1 MKVYSYQKLDEQQQ
15 ERLLRIQG
23 VEQASFFQ
31 GNENETNPPVDFI
44 DSSIC
49 FGNPPAEWLKHVDQL
64 KWIQLISVG
73 FGEYLPH
80 AELIHQKNL
89 KITNLKGFFG
99 VPVAESIL
107 GGIFSLY
114 RQLNQLAVMQTK
126 REWAGDDL
134 RESLRTL
141 MGRKVVLIGRG
152 AIHQQLLAYL
162 APFQCEISLFGRDF
176 NTAELE
182 QALKQADI
190 LVSSVPATPQTN
202 NILDGLRLALLPK
215 HAIFLNFGRSNIVD
229 TPAMIQMLET
239 EQLAGAVLDVTDD
252 EPLVENDPLWTTPN
266 LLLTQHTSG
275 GMPQETDR
283 KLDFFDNNFQRLRKG
298 EELINEIDLIK
309 GY

>member
-49 FGNPPAEWLKHVDQL
+49 FGNPPAEWLRHADQM

-73 FGEYLPH
+73 FGEYLPY
-80 AELIHQKNL
+80 AQLIQQKDL

-114 RQLNQLAVMQTK
+114 RQLNQLGKLQTEK
-126 REWAGDDL
+126 KWAGDDL

-152 AIHQQLLAYL
+152 AIHQQLIAYL
-162 APFQCEISLFGRDF
+162 VPFQCEISVFGSDY
-176 NTAELE
+176 NAAELD

-190 LVSSVPATPQTN
+190 LVCTVPATPKTN
-202 NILDGLRLALLPK
+202 DILHAARLALLPK
-215 HAIFLNFGRSNIVD
+215 NAIFLNFGRSNIVD
-229 TPAMIQMLET
+229 TPTLIQMLET

-252 EPLVENDPLWTTPN
+252 EPLGPNDPLWTTRN

-283 KLDFFDNNFQRLRKG
+283 KLDFFDNNLQRFQRG
-298 EELINEIDLIK
+298 EELINEIDLSK

>member
-1 MKVYSYQKLDEQQQ
+1 MKIYSYQKLDEQQQ

-31 GNENETNPPVDFI
+31 GNENETNPPVDFVE
-44 DSSIC
+44 SSIC
-49 FGNPPAEWLKHVDQL
+49 FGNPPAEWLRNADQME
-64 KWIQLISVG
+64 WIQLISVG

-190 LVSSVPATPQTN
+190 LVSTVPATSQTN
-202 NILDGLRLALLPK
+202 NILDGVRLALLPK

-283 KLDFFDNNFQRLRKG
+283 KLDFFDNNLQRLRKG
-298 EELINEIDLIK
+298 KELINEIDLSK

>member
-1 MKVYSYQKLDEQQQ
+1 MKIYSYQKLDEQQQ

-31 GNENETNPPVDFI
+31 GNENETNPPVDFVE
-44 DSSIC
+44 SSIC
-49 FGNPPAEWLKHVDQL
+49 FGNPPAEWLRNADQME
-64 KWIQLISVG
+64 WIQLISVG

-190 LVSSVPATPQTN
+190 LVSTVPATSQTN
-202 NILDGLRLALLPK
+202 NILDGVRLALLPK

-275 GMPQETDR
+275 GMPQETDK
-283 KLDFFDNNFQRLRKG
+283 KLDFFDNNLQRLRKG
-298 EELINEIDLIK
+298 KELINEIDLSK

>member
-1 MKVYSYQKLDEQQQ
+1 MKVYSYQKLNEQQQ

-23 VEQASFFQ
+23 VEQACFFN
-31 GNENETNPPVDFI
+31 GNENETNPPVDFL

-49 FGNPPAEWLKHVDQL
+49 FGNPPAEWLKHADQL

-73 FGEYLPH
+73 FGEYLPY
-80 AELIHQKNL
+80 AELIQQKDL

-114 RQLNQLAVMQTK
+114 RQLNQLGQLQTQRK
-126 REWAGDDL
+126 WAGDDL
-134 RESLRTL
+134 RESLNTL
-141 MGRKVVLIGRG
+141 MGRKIVLIGRG
-152 AIHQQLLAYL
+152 AIHQQLVAYL
-162 APFQCEISLFGRDF
+162 APFQCEISMFGSDYKA
-176 NTAELE
+176 AELD
-182 QALKQADI
+182 QALQQADI
-190 LVSSVPATPQTN
+190 LVCTVPATPQTN
-202 NILDGLRLALLPK
+202 NILDPVRLALLPK

-229 TPAMIQMLET
+229 TPAMIQMLKT
-239 EQLAGAVLDVTDD
+239 DQLAGAVLDVTDD
-252 EPLVENDPLWTTPN
+252 EPLSPNDPLWTTPN

-283 KLDFFDNNFQRLRKG
+283 KLDFFDNNLQRFRKL
-298 EELINEIDLIK
+298 EELINEIDLSK

>member
-49 FGNPPAEWLKHVDQL
+49 FGNPPAEWLRNADQME
-64 KWIQLISVG
+64 WIQLISVG

-162 APFQCEISLFGRDF
+162 APFHCEISIFGRDF

-190 LVSSVPATPQTN
+190 LVSTVPATPQTN
-202 NILDGLRLALLPK
+202 NILDGVRLALLPK

-252 EPLVENDPLWTTPN
+252 EPLGENDPLWTTPN

-283 KLDFFDNNFQRLRKG
+283 KLDFFDNNLQRLRKG
-298 EELINEIDLIK
+298 EELINEIDLSK

>member
-1 MKVYSYQKLDEQQQ
+1 MKVYSYQKLTEQQQ

-23 VEQASFFQ
+23 VEQACFYQ
-31 GNENETNPPVDFI
+31 ENENEADPPLDFLN
-44 DSSIC
+44 SSIC
-49 FGNPPAEWLKHVDQL
+49 FGNPPVEWLKHVDQL

-73 FGEYLPH
+73 FGEYLAH
-80 AELIHQKNL
+80 VELIHQKDL

-99 VPVAESIL
+99 VPVAETIL

-114 RQLNQLAVMQTK
+114 RQLNHLAVMQTK

-134 RESLRTL
+134 RESLKTL
-141 MGRKVVLIGRG
+141 KGKKVVLIGRG

-162 APFQCEISLFGRDF
+162 APFQCRISMFGSDY
-176 NTAELE
+176 NAAELD

-190 LVSSVPATPQTN
+190 LVCTVPTTPQTN
-202 NILDGLRLALLPK
+202 NILDAVRLALLPK

-229 TPAMIQMLET
+229 TTAMIQMLET

-252 EPLVENDPLWTTPN
+252 EPLDPEDPLWTTPN

-283 KLDFFDNNFQRLRKG
+283 KLDFFDNNLQRHRKG
-298 EELINEIDLIK
+298 EELINEIDLSK

>member
-15 ERLLRIQG
+15 KRLLRIQG
-23 VEQASFFQ
+23 VEQACFYK
-31 GNENETNPPVDFI
+31 GNANETDPPVDFI

-49 FGNPPAEWLKHVDQL
+49 FGNPPMEWLKQADQMR
-64 KWIQLISVG
+64 WIQLISVG
-73 FGEYLPH
+73 FGEYLPD
-80 AELIHQKNL
+80 AQLIHQKDL

-114 RQLNQLAVMQTK
+114 RQLNQLRQLQTERK
-126 REWAGDDL
+126 WAGDDL

-152 AIHQQLLAYL
+152 AIHQQLIAYL
-162 APFQCEISLFGRDF
+162 APFKCEISMFGSDY
-176 NTAELE
+176 NSAQLD
-182 QALKQADI
+182 QALNLADI
-190 LVSSVPATPQTN
+190 LVCAVPATPKTN
-202 NILDGLRLALLPK
+202 HILHAERLALLPK
-215 HAIFLNFGRSNIVD
+215 NAIFLNFGRSNIVD
-229 TPAMIQMLET
+229 TPALIQMLET

-252 EPLVENDPLWTTPN
+252 EPLGPKDTLWTTRN

-283 KLDFFDNNFQRLRKG
+283 KLDFFDNNFQRFRKG
-298 EELINEIDLIK
+298 EELINVIDLSK

>member
-1 MKVYSYQKLDEQQQ
+1 MKIYSYQKLDEQQQ

-23 VEQASFFQ
+23 VEQASFFK

-49 FGNPPAEWLKHVDQL
+49 FGNPPAEWLRHADQME
-64 KWIQLISVG
+64 WIQLISVG

-162 APFQCEISLFGRDF
+162 APFHCEISIFGRDF

-190 LVSSVPATPQTN
+190 LVSSVPATPKTN
-202 NILDGLRLALLPK
+202 NILDGLRLALLTK

-252 EPLVENDPLWTTPN
+252 EPLGENDPLWTTPN

-275 GMPQETDR
+275 GIPQETDR
-283 KLDFFDNNFQRLRKG
+283 KLDFFDNNLQRLREG
-298 EELINEIDLIK
+298 EKLINEIDLSK

>member
-1 MKVYSYQKLDEQQQ
+1 MKVYSYQKLTEQQQ

-23 VEQASFFQ
+23 VEQACFYQ
-31 GNENETNPPVDFI
+31 ENENEANPPLDFLN
-44 DSSIC
+44 SSIC
-49 FGNPPAEWLKHVDQL
+49 FGNPPTDWLKHVDQL

-73 FGEYLPH
+73 FGEYLAH
-80 AELIHQKNL
+80 VELIHQKDL
-89 KITNLKGFFG
+89 KITNLKGFFR

-141 MGRKVVLIGRG
+141 MGRKIVLIGRG
-152 AIHQQLLAYL
+152 AIHQQLLGYL
-162 APFQCEISLFGRDF
+162 VPFQCEISMFGSDYIA
-176 NTAELE
+176 AELE

-190 LVSSVPATPQTN
+190 LVSTVPATPQTN
-202 NILDGLRLALLPK
+202 NILDAVRLALLPK

-252 EPLVENDPLWTTPN
+252 EPLGLEDPLWTTPN

-283 KLDFFDNNFQRLRKG
+283 KLDFFDNNLQRHRKG
-298 EELINEIDLIK
+298 EELINEIDLSK

>member
-1 MKVYSYQKLDEQQQ
+1 MKVYSYQKLTEQQQ
-15 ERLLRIQG
+15 ERLLSFQG
-23 VEQASFFQ
+23 VEQACFCH
-31 GNENETNPPVDFI
+31 GNENETDPPLDFLNA
-44 DSSIC
+44 SVC
-49 FGNPPAEWLKHVDQL
+49 FGNPPAEWLKQVDQL

-80 AELIHQKNL
+80 AELIHQKDL
-89 KITNLKGFFG
+89 KITNLKGFFR

-114 RQLNQLAVMQTK
+114 RQLNHLAAMQTK

-152 AIHQQLLAYL
+152 AIHKQLLAYL
-162 APFQCEISLFGRDF
+162 APFKCEISMFGSDY
-176 NTAELE
+176 NADELE

-190 LVSSVPATPQTN
+190 LVSTVPATPQTN
-202 NILDGLRLALLPK
+202 NILDAVRLALLPK

-252 EPLVENDPLWTTPN
+252 EPLGLEDPLWTTPN

-283 KLDFFDNNFQRLRKG
+283 KLDFFDNNLQRHRKG
-298 EELINEIDLIK
+298 EELINEIDLSK

>member
-1 MKVYSYQKLDEQQQ
+1 LPY
-15 ERLLRIQG
+15 
-23 VEQASFFQ
+23 A
-31 GNENETNPPVDFI
+31 
-44 DSSIC
+44 
-49 FGNPPAEWLKHVDQL
+49 
-64 KWIQLISVG
+64 QLIQ
-73 FGEYLPH
+73 
-80 AELIHQKNL
+80 QKDL

-114 RQLNQLAVMQTK
+114 RQLNQLGKLQTQRK
-126 REWAGDDL
+126 WAGDDL

-162 APFQCEISLFGRDF
+162 APFQCEISVFGSDY
-176 NTAELE
+176 NAAELD
-182 QALKQADI
+182 QALKQTDI
-190 LVSSVPATPQTN
+190 LVCTVPATPKTN
-202 NILDGLRLALLPK
+202 DILHAARLALLPK
-215 HAIFLNFGRSNIVD
+215 NAIFLNFGRSNIVD
-229 TPAMIQMLET
+229 TPTLIQMLET

-252 EPLVENDPLWTTPN
+252 EPLGPNDPLWTTRN

-283 KLDFFDNNFQRLRKG
+283 KLDFFDNNLQRFQRG
-298 EELINEIDLIK
+298 EELINEIDLSK

>member
-15 ERLLRIQG
+15 ERLQRIQG
-23 VEQASFFQ
+23 VQQACFYQ
-31 GNENETNPPVDFI
+31 GNGNETDPPVDFI
-44 DSSIC
+44 ESSIC
-49 FGNPPAEWLKHVDQL
+49 FGNPPADWLPHANQM

-73 FGEYLPH
+73 FGEYLPY
-80 AELIHQKNL
+80 AQLIQQKDL
-89 KITNLKGFFG
+89 TITNLKGFFR

-114 RQLNQLAVMQTK
+114 RQLNQLRQLQTERK
-126 REWAGDDL
+126 WAGDDL

-152 AIHQQLLAYL
+152 AIHQQLIAYL
-162 APFQCEISLFGRDF
+162 APFKCEISVFGSDY
-176 NTAELE
+176 NSVQLD
-182 QALKQADI
+182 QALNQADI
-190 LVSSVPATPQTN
+190 LVCAVPATPKTN
-202 NILDGLRLALLPK
+202 HILHSERLALLPK
-215 HAIFLNFGRSNIVD
+215 NAIFLNFGRSNIVD
-229 TPAMIQMLET
+229 TPALIQMLET

-252 EPLVENDPLWTTPN
+252 EPLGPKDPLWTTPN

-283 KLDFFDNNFQRLRKG
+283 KLDFFDNNLQRHRKG
-298 EELINEIDLIK
+298 EELINEIDLSK

>member
-1 MKVYSYQKLDEQQQ
+1 
-15 ERLLRIQG
+15 
-23 VEQASFFQ
+23 
-31 GNENETNPPVDFI
+31 
-44 DSSIC
+44 
-49 FGNPPAEWLKHVDQL
+49 
-64 KWIQLISVG
+64 
-73 FGEYLPH
+73 LPH

-99 VPVAESIL
+99 VPVAESIP

-162 APFQCEISLFGRDF
+162 APFHCEISIFGRDF

-252 EPLVENDPLWTTPN
+252 EPLGENDPLWTTPN

-283 KLDFFDNNFQRLRKG
+283 KLDFFDNNLQRLRKG
-298 EELINEIDLIK
+298 EELINEIDLSK

>member
-31 GNENETNPPVDFI
+31 GNENETNPPVDFVE
-44 DSSIC
+44 SSIC
-49 FGNPPAEWLKHVDQL
+49 FGNPPAEWLRNADQME
-64 KWIQLISVG
+64 WIQLISVG

-162 APFQCEISLFGRDF
+162 APFHCEISIFGRDF

-190 LVSSVPATPQTN
+190 LVSTVPATPQTN
-202 NILDGLRLALLPK
+202 NILDGVRLALLPK

-252 EPLVENDPLWTTPN
+252 EPLGENDPLWTTPN

-283 KLDFFDNNFQRLRKG
+283 KLDFFDNNLQRLRKG
-298 EELINEIDLIK
+298 EELINEIDLSK

>member
-1 MKVYSYQKLDEQQQ
+1 MKVYSYQKLTEQQQ

-23 VEQASFFQ
+23 VEQACFYQ
-31 GNENETNPPVDFI
+31 GNENETNPPLDFLN
-44 DSSIC
+44 SSIC
-49 FGNPPAEWLKHVDQL
+49 FGNPPAEWLKYVDQL

-80 AELIHQKNL
+80 AELIHQKDL

-152 AIHQQLLAYL
+152 TIHQQLLAYL
-162 APFQCEISLFGRDF
+162 APFQCEISMFGSDY
-176 NTAELE
+176 NAAELD

-190 LVSSVPATPQTN
+190 LVCTVPATPQTN
-202 NILDGLRLALLPK
+202 NILDAVRLALLPK

-252 EPLVENDPLWTTPN
+252 EPLGLEDPLWTTPN

-283 KLDFFDNNFQRLRKG
+283 KLDFFDNNLQRLRKG